1 MSAVS
6 PAIAR
11 DANVFIFFE
20 KLSFRYDYDD
30 EKSKTKRSLLITIIY
45 VFIIIAN
52 LKISE
57 ELYNKDCQQKKN
69 NFMFQL
75 YVLGTT

>member
-1 MSAVS
+1 MVVLEND
-6 PAIAR
+6 R
-11 DANVFIFFE
+11 FG
-20 KLSFRYDYDD
+20 
-30 EKSKTKRSLLITIIY
+30 KRSLLITI

-57 ELYNKDCQQKKN
+57 ELYNIDCQQKKN
-69 NFMFQL
+69 DFMFQL